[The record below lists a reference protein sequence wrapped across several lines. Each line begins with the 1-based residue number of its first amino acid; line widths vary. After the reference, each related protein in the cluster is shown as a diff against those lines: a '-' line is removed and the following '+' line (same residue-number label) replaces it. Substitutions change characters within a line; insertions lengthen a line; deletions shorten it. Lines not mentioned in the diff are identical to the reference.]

1 MSIPKTMKAIVVEGD
16 QAVLKNNVP
25 VPQIGPKDLLVKVKA
40 AAGNPTDWK
49 HITFKIGPQG
59 SIVGCDASGE
69 VVEVGA
75 EVDSSKFKKG
85 DTVTAVVHGCSVL
98 HPDNGAFAEYCRAS
112 SFTSVKI
119 DNLTSSTAGTIPA
132 GQRITNFESAAALP
146 VSLYT
151 ALLTL
156 AHNFQTNID
165 FEKVPS
171 TPQHNFPLLVWGG
184 ATGFGQYIIQ
194 VAKLVNAYSKII
206 VVASKKHGSLLR
218 SFGADELFDYHDS
231 DVLDQISKK
240 YPDLVH
246 LVDGVS
252 NEETFKQTYQLASKN
267 EQHKATVVNLMNFT
281 EDLGILRGLSFTSV
295 KIDNLTSST
304 AGTIPAGQRITNF
317 ESAAALPVSLYTALL
332 TLAHNF
338 QTNID
343 FEKVP
348 STPQHN
354 FPLLVWGGATGFGQ
368 YIIQVAKLV
377 NAYSKIIV
385 VASKKHESLL
395 RSFGADELFDYHDSD
410 VLDQISE
417 KYPDLVHLV
426 DGVSNEETFKQTY
439 QLASKNE
446 QHKATVVNLMNF
458 TEDKIPSNLRRNN
471 VAIGLIFLYSIS
483 GEDIPFGPVIVPKDL
498 DFAKLAAEVISK
510 LQTPISQGK
519 LKTIAIKN
527 HKGLE
532 AVPEI
537 LEGIKTGKNSGE
549 KFVTTL

>member
-112 SFTSVKI
+112 
-119 DNLTSSTAGTIPA
+119 
-132 GQRITNFESAAALP
+132 
-146 VSLYT
+146 
-151 ALLTL
+151 
-156 AHNFQTNID
+156 
-165 FEKVPS
+165 
-171 TPQHNFPLLVWGG
+171 
-184 ATGFGQYIIQ
+184 
-194 VAKLVNAYSKII
+194 
-206 VVASKKHGSLLR
+206 
-218 SFGADELFDYHDS
+218 
-231 DVLDQISKK
+231 
-240 YPDLVH
+240 
-246 LVDGVS
+246 
-252 NEETFKQTYQLASKN
+252 
-267 EQHKATVVNLMNFT
+267 
-281 EDLGILRGLSFTSV
+281 SFTSV